1 MKKLI
6 KMTIA
11 LACIL
16 MIASCSSD
24 GDGDK
29 CIDCNGND
37 PTIQQMKDRFSSQ
50 VLGETKLTR
59 SDNKITVSGE
69 TRNLKVGHVYKLVVV
84 TVDQPENC
92 NSKPCSHNDVNGN
105 EQSTKPIY
113 FVVDSFV
120 ATSTAYSFDKDV
132 LEKDVTTYPLILG
145 YYNDNYGGLQD
156 AQKAEV
162 HVYLRSQGP
171 EIGGMLETQ
180 MGDYLGGCT
189 MNYSFTDPNARV
201 PIDEG
206 ECAWI
211 QESFHTK

>member
-1 MKKLI
+1 MINSI
-6 KMTIA
+6 KFTVA

-16 MIASCSSD
+16 VLVSCSSSDDD
-24 GDGDK
+24 GPV
-29 CIDCNGND
+29 D
-37 PTIQQMKDRFSSQ
+37 PKVTDLTTKQMTDRFSSQ
-50 VLGETKLTR
+50 VLGETKLIR
-59 SDNKITVSGE
+59 SDNKITVSGD

-105 EQSTKPIY
+105 EQSTKPI
-113 FVVDSFV
+113 FFIVDSFV
-120 ATSTAYSFDKDV
+120 ATSTAYSFNKDI

-171 EIGGMLETQ
+171 EIDGMLETQ
-180 MGDYLGGCT
+180 MADYQGGCT

-201 PIDEG
+201 PVDEG